1 MQDDQKPAVTRIS
14 QQRRVVLIG
23 VDDTDSTEPD
33 AVGTGQVARQIAGAL
48 ASRGMGRPLGVT
60 RHQLLTDPAIAY
72 TSHNSALC
80 IGLES
85 DAAMNVLVS
94 AAAEGLAAR
103 AQPGSDPGLCVFA
116 LSARQGEA
124 QTIERFGLAAAER
137 VLTKEQAYKLA
148 HSTGAHL
155 SEHGGTGDGVIGAL
169 AAVGQRAGGESGRF
183 VDAPGVRELEDREI
197 LTVGDLIADTAIAR
211 VEQWDGT
218 ALPADAEIAP
228 AGWLRPSLR
237 GGVAVLLVE
246 QAAAVPNR
254 WVPVEAKR
262 TRNGHGRR
270 RKGAK

>member
-1 MQDDQKPAVTRIS
+1 M
-14 QQRRVVLIG
+14 G
-23 VDDTDSTEPD
+23 VDDTDNAEPD
-33 AVGTGQVARQIAGAL
+33 AVGTGRVARHIAEEL
-48 ASRGMGRPLGVT
+48 VSRGMGQPLGVT
-60 RHQLLTDPAIAY
+60 RHQLLIDPAIAY

-85 DAAMNVLVS
+85 DAALNALVS
-94 AAAEGLAAR
+94 AAAEELAAR
-103 AQPGSDPGLCVFA
+103 AQPGSDPGLCVFTPPG
-116 LSARQGEA
+116 RHGEA

-148 HSTGAHL
+148 QSTGAHL
-155 SEHGGTGDGVIGAL
+155 SEHGGSGDGVIGAL

-183 VDAPGVRELEDREI
+183 VDAPGVRKLEHREV
-197 LTVGDLIADTAIAR
+197 LTVGELIADTAIAR

-228 AGWLRPSLR
+228 SGWLRPSLR

-246 QAAAVPNR
+246 QAAAVPTR
-254 WVPVEAKR
+254 WVPVQAKR

-270 RKGAK
+270 RRRAT